1 MRTLDAPVRIVLAT
15 LIIRYRAARRD
26 HARTRAQFG
35 SDHVATVAADARVT
49 ELWNTMHSVRTN
61 LQDELEGSR
70 VSVGDTHAFVNYVR
84 LGAGIRRGIAQ
95 RSAAQA

>member
-1 MRTLDAPVRIVLAT
+1 MRTFETPVRIVLAT

-35 SDHVATVAADARVT
+35 GDHVATVAADARVN

-61 LQDELEGSR
+61 LQDELDGRR
-70 VSVGDTHAFVNYVR
+70 VSVGDAHAFIDYVK
-84 LGAGIRRGIAQ
+84 LGAGIRRGVAQ
-95 RSAAQA
+95 RSAARA